1 MMQTLSHKK
10 AFSMIE
16 VVFVI
21 VVLGIVASIGSQ
33 IIVQVYE
40 GYIMQRAVHRTN
52 VKTELAITQ
61 LVNRLTYSL
70 PRTVIARRNG
80 ASASFLPIESIP
92 AGDTLHTTLEWIGY
106 DDDGF
111 GAVDTSPDTGAK
123 RRPAWSGYAD
133 LTASTKDV
141 LSTPGSR
148 LDALDTIINNL
159 SKNAAGTANSGI
171 ADSAILF
178 PDTYDAYTVGYA
190 GGVSAENIHPVAAGA
205 GTVLTLDPVAG
216 GGSRTV
222 KEHYKLAWTAYA
234 VVPVPLTNAQL
245 TERGFDDIDVG
256 DGLWDLRFYYD
267 YQPWDNE
274 NYTNGK
280 SEILIRNVSV
290 FNFTGSG
297 SSIRLK
303 LCQRE
308 NIGGVTVN
316 SCKEKAVIR

>member
-1 MMQTLSHKK
+1 MMQTLRHKK

-40 GYIMQRAVHRTN
+40 SYIMQRAVHRSHI
-52 VKTELAITQ
+52 KTELAITQ
-61 LVNRLTYSL
+61 LVNRLTYSI
-70 PRTVIARRNG
+70 PRTVIARKDG
-80 ASASFLPIESIP
+80 ANADFLPIESILP
-92 AGDTLHTTLEWIGY
+92 GDTLHTTLEWISY
-106 DDDGF
+106 DNDGF
-111 GAVDTSPDTGAK
+111 SAVGSNPTTGGG

-133 LTASTKDV
+133 VTASTKDV

-159 SKNAAGTANSGI
+159 SSGNSGI
-171 ADSAILF
+171 ANSAILF

-190 GGVSAENIHPVAAGA
+190 GVTSVENIHPVLS
-205 GTVLTLDPVAG
+205 GTGTTLTLDPVQG
-216 GGSRTV
+216 GGSRTI

-234 VVPVPLTNAQL
+234 VVPENKHTMPGT
-245 TERGFDDIDVG
+245 
-256 DGLWDLRFYYD
+256 DGEVWDLRLYYD

-274 NYTNGK
+274 KYTNGK
-280 SEILIRNVSV
+280 SQILIRNVSV

-308 NIGGVTVN
+308 NIGGMTIN

>member
-1 MMQTLSHKK
+1 
-10 AFSMIE
+10 MIE
-16 VVFVI
+16 VVLVI
-21 VVLGIVASIGSQ
+21 VILGIVASIGSQ

-40 GYIMQRAVHRTN
+40 NYIMQRAVHRTN
-52 VKTELAITQ
+52 VKTELAVTQ

-70 PRTVIARRNG
+70 PHAVIARQNG
-80 ASASFLPIESIP
+80 TSFLPIESILP
-92 AGDTLHTTLEWIGY
+92 GDTDHTILEWIGY

-111 GAVDTSPDTGAK
+111 GAVDTSPDTGAE

-133 LTASTKDV
+133 VTASAKDL

-148 LDALDTIINNL
+148 LDALETIINNL
-159 SKNAAGTANSGI
+159 SKDSTGTANSGI

-178 PDTYDAYTVGYA
+178 PDSYDAYTVGFA
-190 GGVSAENIHPVAAGA
+190 GGLSAENIHRVSAGA
-205 GTVLTLDPVAG
+205 GTTLTLDPVPG

-234 VVPVPLTNAQL
+234 VVPEPLTKAQL
-245 TERGFDDIDVG
+245 KERGFEDIDLG

-267 YQPWDNE
+267 YQPWE
-274 NYTNGK
+274 GEKYTNGK

-290 FNFTGSG
+290 FNFTGRG

-308 NIGGVTVN
+308 NIGKVTIN

>member
-1 MMQTLSHKK
+1 MIQTLRHKK
-10 AFSMIE
+10 AFSMVE
-16 VVFVI
+16 LVFVI

-40 GYIMQRAVHRTN
+40 SYIMQRAVHRSSI
-52 VKTELAITQ
+52 KTELAITQ

-70 PRTVIARRNG
+70 PRTVIARNG
-80 ASASFLPIESIP
+80 ANFLPIESIP
-92 AGDTLHTTLEWIGY
+92 AGDNVHTTLEWIAY
-106 DDDGF
+106 DNDGF
-111 GAVDTSPDTGAK
+111 SAVDTSPTTGAG

-133 LTASTKDV
+133 VTASSIDA

-148 LDALDTIINNL
+148 LSALDTIIKNL
-159 SKNAAGTANSGI
+159 SKNAGGVANSGI
-171 ADSAILF
+171 ANSAILF

-190 GGVSAENIHPVAAGA
+190 GGISAENIHRVSGQT
-205 GTVLTLDPVAG
+205 GDTVLDLVNKA
-216 GGSRTV
+216 SRTV

-234 VVPVPLTNAQL
+234 IVPENQHTMPG
-245 TERGFDDIDVG
+245 TEGDV
-256 DGLWDLRFYYD
+256 WDLRLYYD
-267 YQPWDNE
+267 YQPWENE
-274 NYTNGK
+274 SYTNGK
-280 SEILIRNVSV
+280 SQLLIRNVSV

-308 NIGGVTVN
+308 NVGTGVTVN

>member
-1 MMQTLSHKK
+1 MIQTLRHKK

-40 GYIMQRAVHRTN
+40 SYIAQRAVHRSN
-52 VKTELAITQ
+52 IKTELAITQ
-61 LVNRLTYSL
+61 LVNRLAYSI
-70 PRTVIARRNG
+70 PRTVIARNG
-80 ASASFLPIESIP
+80 ANFLPIESIP
-92 AGDTLHTTLEWIGY
+92 PGDTLHTILEWIGY

-111 GAVDTSPDTGAK
+111 SAVDTATGTGAG

-133 LTASTKDV
+133 LLASSKDS

-148 LDALDTIINNL
+148 LDALNTIINNL
-159 SKNAAGTANSGI
+159 SKNVSGTANSGI
-171 ADSAILF
+171 ANSAILF

-190 GGVSAENIHPVAAGA
+190 GGISAENIHPVLS
-205 GTVLTLDPVAG
+205 GTDTTLTLDPVVG
-216 GGSRTV
+216 GGSRTIR
-222 KEHYKLAWTAYA
+222 EHYKLAWTAYA
-234 VVPVPLTNAQL
+234 VVPVAL
-245 TERGFDDIDVG
+245 TEAEVHDRGFDDIDTG
-256 DGLWDLRFYYD
+256 DGLWDLRLYYD
-267 YQPWDNE
+267 YQPWE
-274 NYTNGK
+274 GESYTNGK
-280 SEILIRNVSV
+280 SQILIRNVSV

-303 LCQRE
+303 ICQRE
-308 NIGGVTVN
+308 NIGGMTIN

>member
-1 MMQTLSHKK
+1 
-10 AFSMIE
+10 MIE

-40 GYIMQRAVHRTN
+40 SYIMQRAMHRTSI
-52 VKTELAITQ
+52 KTELAITQ
-61 LVNRLTYSL
+61 LVNRLTCSI
-70 PRTVIARRNG
+70 PRTVIARQNG
-80 ASASFLPIESIP
+80 ENASFLPIESIP

-106 DDDGF
+106 DNDGF
-111 GAVDTSPDTGAK
+111 VAVDSTPTTGTK
-123 RRPAWSGYAD
+123 RRPAWSGYVD
-133 LTASTKDV
+133 VTASSKDI

-148 LDALDTIINNL
+148 LDALDGIIKNL
-159 SKNAAGTANSGI
+159 SKNASGTPNSGI

-178 PDTYDAYTVGYA
+178 PDTYDAKTVGYA
-190 GGVSAENIHPVAAGA
+190 GGISAENIHPVLAGS
-205 GTVLTLDPVAG
+205 GTTLTLDPVAG
-216 GGSRTV
+216 GGSRTI
-222 KEHYKLAWTAYA
+222 KEHYLLTWTAYA
-234 VVPVPLTNAQL
+234 VVPEPLTANEVLA
-245 TERGFDDIDVG
+245 RGFDQEDKI
-256 DGLWDLRFYYD
+256 WDLKLYYD
-267 YQPWDNE
+267 YQPWDGE

-280 SEILIRNVSV
+280 SQILIRNVSV

-308 NIGGVTVN
+308 NIGEITVN